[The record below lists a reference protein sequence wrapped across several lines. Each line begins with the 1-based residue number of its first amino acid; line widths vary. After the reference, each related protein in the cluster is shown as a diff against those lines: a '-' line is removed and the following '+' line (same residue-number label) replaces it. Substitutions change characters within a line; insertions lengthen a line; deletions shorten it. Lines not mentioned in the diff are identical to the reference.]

1 MKRVENVICRRGT
14 LRGISRRNMK
24 KIEYW
29 NCVIKGCTSKCIR
42 RSSLAKHVNIHHGY
56 NKVTARECA
65 INATRGDQPPVS
77 SYYED
82 ISEDDSIL
90 DLIAEAD
97 NIPYDQNFDNSV
109 SSFDLNGLHR
119 DEQTQNAGN
128 KIDYKMD
135 SVADDDTGYNF
146 DDYLDVSEEVTVSV
160 DEARDDSTGGDSVS
174 VNSEPKNAE
183 EVAISVDEARDDST
197 GSDSVSVNSEP
208 KNESSYNGDN
218 SGEDNDLS
226 DICDEIIL
234 EDEPGDSDFS
244 DNDDGQEGDD
254 SHGSDTS
261 DTGDSDVI
269 LISDTDEQAV
279 AILDETVVIQ
289 TYVIT
294 VRKRTR
300 YINGGVMDSQVQV
313 EREYYQHNE

>member
-1 MKRVENVICRRGT
+1 MENVICRRGT
-14 LRGISRRNMK
+14 LRSISMRN
-24 KIEYW
+24 IEYW
-29 NCVIKGCTSKCIR
+29 NCVIKGCTSKFIR

-56 NKVTARECA
+56 DKVTAREYA

-97 NIPYDQNFDNSV
+97 NIPYDQNFDNCV

-119 DEQTQNAGN
+119 DEQTQNAGY

-146 DDYLDVSEEVTVSV
+146 DDYLDVSEEVAISV

-208 KNESSYNGDN
+208 KNESSYNWDN

-226 DICDEIIL
+226 DICDDIIL
-234 EDEPGDSDFS
+234 EDEPGDCDFS
-244 DNDDGQEGDD
+244 DNDDG
-254 SHGSDTS
+254 HGSDTS

-269 LISDTDEQAV
+269 LMSNTDEQAV
-279 AILDETVVIQ
+279 AILDKTVLIQ

-294 VRKRTR
+294 VRKRIR
-300 YINGGVMDSQVQV
+300 YINGGVMDTQVQV